1 MAHIYIS
8 IVSHG
13 NDDDIINNS
22 NLREISSLDNVT
34 VIIRDNVSSDR
45 LNKYCEDKHFMYN
58 CSDAILGFG
67 ANNNI
72 NFEVASK
79 LGMNKTDWF
88 VLFNPD
94 LDISAAM
101 INELSD
107 TIADTS
113 SQLFAIN
120 LFFDDK
126 FSKMEHSLRKFPT
139 FISFFNI
146 LKGKSFTEA
155 YNKVSLADG
164 SIVDWAAGSFL
175 IFQAELYEKLNGFDE
190 DYFMYFEDVDICFR
204 ANKLYSQHVIYL
216 SEIKAIHE
224 GGYQNRK
231 LFSKHFRWYFSSLL
245 RFLIKS
251 TFGAKK

>member
-1 MAHIYIS
+1 MAKIYIS
-8 IVSHG
+8 IVSHD
-13 NDDDIINNS
+13 NDDDIIKNS
-22 NLREISSLDNVT
+22 NLKEICLLDNVT

-45 LNKYCEDKHFMYN
+45 LKRYCVDNHFIYN
-58 CSDAILGFG
+58 ASDVMLGFG

-72 NFEVASK
+72 NFEIASN
-79 LGMNKTDWF
+79 LGMKKTDWF

-101 INELSD
+101 INKLSK
-107 TIADTS
+107 TLVNYS

-120 LFFDDK
+120 LFFDYQ
-126 FSKMEHSLRKFPT
+126 FSKMEHSLRRFPT

-146 LKGKSFTEA
+146 LKGKSFTTA
-155 YNKVSLADG
+155 YNKASLTDG

-175 IFQAELYEKLNGFDE
+175 VFQADLYEKLNGFDE
-190 DYFMYFEDVDICFR
+190 DYFMYFEDVDICYR
-204 ANKLYSQHVIYL
+204 ANKLYRQPVIYL
-216 SEIKAIHE
+216 SNIKAIHE

-245 RFLIKS
+245 RFLFKS
-251 TFGAKK
+251 TFGSGK

>member
-13 NDDDIINNS
+13 NDNDIITNT
-22 NLREISSLDNVT
+22 NLNEINYLDNVT
-34 VIIRDNVSSDR
+34 VIIRDNVSSNR
-45 LNKYCEDKHFMYN
+45 LKRYCENKHFKYN
-58 CSDAILGFG
+58 CSDSTLGFG
-67 ANNNI
+67 SNNNI
-72 NFEVASK
+72 NFEVASN

-94 LDISAAM
+94 LDISATM
-101 INELSD
+101 IKDLSD
-107 TIADTS
+107 TIANATN
-113 SQLFAIN
+113 QLFAIN

-126 FSKMEHSLRKFPT
+126 FSKMEYSLRRFPT

-146 LKGKSFTEA
+146 IKGKSFTEA
-155 YNKVSLADG
+155 YNKASLADG

-204 ANKLYSQHVIYL
+204 ANKLYNQHVVYL
-216 SEIKAIHE
+216 SHIKAIHE

-245 RFLIKS
+245 RFLFKS
-251 TFGAKK
+251 TFWTVK